1 MLISGGEWRGFDY
14 RVLAEAVR
22 TPDLSAVVIVRDRP
36 LPGQLSF
43 AELSDGEADPS
54 PVPKRDAGAPHS
66 LFYTSG
72 TTAEPKGVVH
82 CAASLQAFV
91 RLQSGLFAS
100 EEGRVSILW
109 FPLTHIGGICAF
121 AIQPVLSG
129 TRVVFVEPFD
139 PEESL
144 RLIESENVTQAGA
157 PTPILQALLAS
168 PAFSPERVAS
178 VRVSGIGATDVPEAL
193 VHEVREKLGAFVYRS
208 YGLTECPMATAGRRG
223 DPERALVA
231 SDGRAMPGVEIR
243 LRGGPGPDEG
253 EIELRGPQLCLGYL
267 DAQRTREAF
276 TEDGFLRTGDLAQ
289 RDPGG
294 FLRVTGRK
302 KEIIVRKGEN
312 LSARAIEEALLGLPE
327 VADAAVFPVPDP
339 VSGECACACL
349 VAAGVAR
356 PPLPE
361 LAQAMHAAGVMP
373 HLVPERLQWLDELPR
388 TPTGKVRKHELRDAW
403 LASL

>member
-1 MLISGGEWRGFDY
+1 
-14 RVLAEAVR
+14 
-22 TPDLSAVVIVRDRP
+22 
-36 LPGQLSF
+36 
-43 AELSDGEADPS
+43 
-54 PVPKRDAGAPHS
+54 
-66 LFYTSG
+66 
-72 TTAEPKGVVH
+72 
-82 CAASLQAFV
+82 
-91 RLQSGLFAS
+91 
-100 EEGRVSILW
+100 
-109 FPLTHIGGICAF
+109 
-121 AIQPVLSG
+121 
-129 TRVVFVEPFD
+129 
-139 PEESL
+139 
-144 RLIESENVTQAGA
+144 
-157 PTPILQALLAS
+157 
-168 PAFSPERVAS
+168 
-178 VRVSGIGATDVPEAL
+178 
-193 VHEVREKLGAFVYRS
+193 
-208 YGLTECPMATAGRRG
+208 MATAGRRG
-223 DPERALVA
+223 DLERALVA
-231 SDGRAMPGVEIR
+231 TDGRAMPGVEIR

-349 VAAGVAR
+349 VAAGAAR
-356 PPLPE
+356 PSLPE
-361 LAQAMHAAGVMP
+361 IAQAMHAAGVMP
-373 HLVPERLQWLDELPR
+373 HLVPERLQWVDELPR